1 MTKFANVVIVG
12 AGPAGVR
19 AAETLVEAGVRPIVL
34 DENARWGGQIYRQP
48 PAAAGFARGPRTL
61 YGFEA
66 RKATAVHDAMARLLP
81 HLEYRPN
88 TLVWACETHEG
99 RADPTNTTNATPTTN
114 ATTSSRD
121 VSDARLSSVAGR
133 LATLSGTQEQDV
145 PFTHLIIASGAT
157 DRVLPMPGWTLPGVY
172 TLGAAQTA
180 LKSQG
185 CAIGRRVVFAG
196 TGPLLYLVAYQ
207 YAKAGAKVL
216 AVLDTSATA
225 NQTAALGA
233 LATQPSVLAKGLYYV
248 AWLHAHG
255 IRIERGVSLE
265 GVLGEGHVQGIA
277 WRSSGAAKNADTAPH
292 TLECDAIGYGF
303 GLRPETQLADVAG
316 CRFGYDTLN
325 RCWLPERD
333 EAGRTSIR
341 GVYLA
346 GDGAGIAGAD
356 AAEQSG
362 RLAALAVLDDLDE
375 PNGASLSART
385 ATRVEA
391 AASTR
396 RSLQRIATFRTGLDT
411 AFPAPFERA
420 AAWPDAMTVCRCEEV
435 NAGTLR
441 QCIRSGAATEI
452 NRLKALTRVG
462 MGRCQ
467 GRMCGEAALALLA
480 DETKLA
486 PSALGRLRA
495 QAPIKP
501 IPLAAALC
509 DEAIAAVPED
519 ARDE

>member
-1 MTKFANVVIVG
+1 MTRSANVVIVG

-48 PAAAGFARGPRTL
+48 PPAAGFRRGPRAL

-66 RKATAVHDAMARLLP
+66 RKATAVHAAMARLLP

-88 TLVWACETHEG
+88 TLVWACDTHEG
-99 RADPTNTTNATPTTN
+99 RTDATNRANPAQC
-114 ATTSSRD
+114 A
-121 VSDARLSSVAGR
+121 SDDRRSGVAGR
-133 LATLSGTQEQDV
+133 LATLSGTQERDV
-145 PFTHLIIASGAT
+145 PFSHLIIASGAT

-216 AVLDTSATA
+216 AVLDTSAA
-225 NQTAALGA
+225 AKQAAALGA
-233 LATQPSVLAKGLYYV
+233 LAAQPSVLAKGLYYV

-255 IRIERGVSLE
+255 IRIERGVALE

-277 WRSSGAAKNADTAPH
+277 WRSSGAPANAGAPPH

-316 CRFGYDTLN
+316 CSFGYDTLN
-325 RCWLPERD
+325 RCWLPQRD

-341 GVYLA
+341 GIYIA

-362 RLAALAVLDDLDE
+362 RLAALAVLDDMSD
-375 PNGASLSART
+375 PDSAPSAERA
-385 ATRVEA
+385 ATRVET

-396 RSLQRIATFRTGLDT
+396 RALQRIATFRSGLDA

-435 NAGTLR
+435 DTGTLR

-486 PSALGRLRA
+486 PPLLGRLRA

-509 DEAIAAVPED
+509 DEAVAEVPED